1 MLFSIVGGCGSMAQ
15 VSHPEFA
22 GSGQW
27 MAGGAMMISDI
38 FNNALKA
45 RVGALCN
52 ELSGLIRSKPD
63 FVAG

>member
-1 MLFSIVGGCGSMAQ
+1 
-15 VSHPEFA
+15 
-22 GSGQW
+22 

-45 RVGALCN
+45 RVGTLCN